1 MMDLIPKKSNIHG
14 YGIFTQRDIKK
25 GESFNQTL
33 LSKLPKEEHSNIIST
48 HHYGQTIEGI
58 YTRFL
63 ILGPPHF
70 YNHSENPNTEIKLK
84 KTTEDFYY
92 LESSSLVDINKGD
105 EMTILYFEGIKF

>member
-48 HHYGQTIEGI
+48 HHYGQTINGI

-105 EMTILYFEGIKF
+105 EITILYNKCIKS

>member
-63 ILGPPHF
+63 IIIQKTQIL
-70 YNHSENPNTEIKLK
+70 KL
-84 KTTEDFYY
+84 
-92 LESSSLVDINKGD
+92 N
-105 EMTILYFEGIKF
+105 